1 MKFTSIAA
9 IFALAPA
16 RASTAAADHHGEGDV
31 DVDATGVMIMSH
43 HADSEAVLSNVQDV
57 RRALEGSKSFKQPK
71 PKRIR
76 EKVAKSSKQQPKSS
90 KADAESISKAEREL
104 CIWDKNPSFD
114 LSSIKE
120 AVGAVIES
128 VNVAKLT
135 LTDPTVFVVVPNGA
149 LTNLPERV
157 TMISEMASELGVDE
171 STFTF
176 VEQQDLEVP
185 AVGDVVVV
193 YLTTVCGGVPKIEV
207 YEDGE
212 WKFDQGLVL
221 KSDNDE
227 CEWKMTGTSDECP
240 ATSRTAISE
249 LKGTVAIIVAPKKMK
264 MMMMSMDKLLVIEH
278 LHHSHSFPVNSSF
291 ILLNSKLNS
300 VSSGSK
306 RHSTTS
312 VECANDSVIDR
323 ANVFGLSTARI

>member
-1 MKFTSIAA
+1 MKFTFHAA
-9 IFALAPA
+9 TILALLTAQA
-16 RASTAAADHHGEGDV
+16 RANPASTAAADHHGEGDV
-31 DVDATGVMIMSH
+31 DVDADVVVSH
-43 HADSEAVLSNVQDV
+43 AADSGAVLSNVQDDHRV
-57 RRALEGSKSFKQPK
+57 LEGSKSFKQ

-90 KADAESISKAEREL
+90 KADGEQISKAEREL

-114 LSSIKE
+114 LSFIKE
-120 AVGAVIES
+120 AVGLVIES
-128 VNVAKLT
+128 FNVAKST
-135 LTDPTVFVVVPNGA
+135 LTDPTVLVVVPNGA

-157 TMISEMASELGVDE
+157 SMISEMASELGVDE

-227 CEWKMTGTSDECP
+227 CEWQFSGNSDEC
-240 ATSRTAISE
+240 
-249 LKGTVAIIVAPKKMK
+249 VAKYGNDRPICYLRAEKYGG
-264 MMMMSMDKLLVIEH
+264 
-278 LHHSHSFPVNSSF
+278 NYC
-291 ILLNSKLNS
+291 
-300 VSSGSK
+300 GSL
-306 RHSTTS
+306 
-312 VECANDSVIDR
+312 EY
-323 ANVFGLSTARI
+323 